1 MPVARPPANGLTRRE
16 FLFRVEKAEIHIA
29 SCVVQVRPERMHL
42 ARPQIESVIGGPI
55 DASDA
60 NRKLVVV
67 LEGPTTSALLE
78 QMEKIRA
85 IEGVLNIEMV
95 YQHAEDES
103 AMKEFVS

>member
-1 MPVARPPANGLTRRE
+1 MAMARPPVNRLTRRE
-16 FLFRVEKAEIHIA
+16 FIFRVEKPQIHIA
-29 SCVVQVRPERMHL
+29 SCVVQVRPEHMQA
-42 ARPQIESVIGGPI
+42 ARPLIESVIGGPI
-55 DASDA
+55 DASDS

-78 QMEKIRA
+78 KMEKIRA
-85 IEGVLNIEMV
+85 IHGVLNIEMV